1 MKGGIRLG
9 LHEFVNDLPP
19 VGITPRGIATSRW
32 VWGITT
38 CTAKTRDQLSHHTRA
53 DGTTL
58 GSLTDG
64 AVLTMVS
71 GQHVRAYIARI
82 GCPLVYGHPVAL
94 EAFSARRRFSSRE
107 RREKRL
113 HDHTASHRVE
123 L

>member
-1 MKGGIRLG
+1 MTCGIRLG

-19 VGITPRGIATSRW
+19 LGINPRGIATSRW
-32 VWGITT
+32 LWGITP
-38 CTAKTRDQLSHHTRA
+38 CTAKPRDQLSNHTRA
-53 DGTTL
+53 DGKTL

-71 GQHVRAYIARI
+71 GQHVRAYISRI
-82 GCPLVYGHPVAL
+82 GFPLVYGHPVAL
-94 EAFSARRRFSSRE
+94 EACSARRRFSSRE

-113 HDHTASHRVE
+113 HDHTASHRVK